1 MPEYEGCRGQF
12 GFLKNILKHI
22 FTSEKSTFASGLRST
37 VLFSDWAWLR
47 GNVTGGFCLVL
58 KVCFNR
64 IKFEYVHW
72 MGAELIVELRFY
84 SKMSLAKFV
93 MFM

>member
-1 MPEYEGCRGQF
+1 M
-12 GFLKNILKHI
+12 
-22 FTSEKSTFASGLRST
+22 
-37 VLFSDWAWLR
+37 
-47 GNVTGGFCLVL
+47 GGFWLVL

-84 SKMSLAKFV
+84 SKMSPAKFV